1 MPPPSTIEQ
10 DLEQFTP
17 DPVLCDVAFPFCRT
31 LYPMGFAVEV
41 ASNSEHVIQAA
52 SESWASYPQAF
63 HDPPVRVHFGVAPG
77 DSKLP
82 VRSTIRSR
90 EHLMSIYANP
100 DNFAI
105 CDLNAGFSY
114 GWVTEPVAADHPLL
128 RYRFLAS
135 TALTLVQHR
144 SLAVIH
150 SALIARNG
158 SGVILCGESMSG
170 KSTLAYACARAGWS
184 YVSDDGTYLVRKDS
198 GRYAIGE
205 HHSIRFREDARQL
218 FPELKDRLPMVRPN
232 GKLGIEILTRELPI
246 ATVPGCPIDHIVFLN
261 RNEPGPARLRPYPR
275 DRFLETCK
283 EGACYGAAE
292 VRAEQLRSYERLAG
306 AGIWELRY
314 RDFDSAIHR
323 LEQLVDSGG

>member
-1 MPPPSTIEQ
+1 
-10 DLEQFTP
+10 
-17 DPVLCDVAFPFCRT
+17 
-31 LYPMGFAVEV
+31 MGFAVEI

-63 HDPPVRVHFGVAPG
+63 DDAPVRLHLGVTPG

-82 VRSTIRSR
+82 VRSIIRSR

-128 RYRFLAS
+128 RYRFLVS
-135 TALTLVQHR
+135 TALTLVQHA
-144 SLAVIH
+144 SLSVIH

-158 SGVILCGESMSG
+158 SGVTLCGDSMSG

-184 YVSDDGTYLVRKDS
+184 YVTDDGTFLVRKNTD
-198 GRYAIGE
+198 RYAIGE
-205 HHSIRFREDARQL
+205 RHCIRFRQDARDL
-218 FPELKDRLPMVRPN
+218 FPELKDRLPQVRPN
-232 GKLGIEILTRELPI
+232 GKLGIELLTSELPI
-246 ATVPGCPIDHIVFLN
+246 TTALGCQIDHIVFLN

-275 DRFLETCK
+275 DQFLESCK
-283 EGACYGAAE
+283 GGACYGAAE

-306 AGIWELRY
+306 AGIWELCY